1 MSSLL
6 YTIPVRSHSTGNIG
20 RGLSILLY
28 HGTCGRCHHLHTAQ
42 PIDCTSWIRSGPH
55 QRIKCAKCK
64 HHLFG
69 IGSNSTQTTL
79 ASALTSSSWENEM
92 DSTEE
97 TAVACTN
104 SRCSERSPSHAKSDE
119 ATTSTTAPATHS
131 PQQIECQDQE
141 RVPENAPITRSRDQ
155 RAAFFNR
162 PRSWL
167 SPRSAPNKTADGA
180 TVRPWKL
187 SKKISRLF
195 SGFRRPG
202 TARNFTQSQ
211 TSLDGDQMN
220 PLSTTRDV
228 GVMTENP
235 VAGPFGDSP
244 STGREATMQN
254 AIRPSATQDTT
265 VAFVSESRSS
275 KRQRI
280 YNTRYEKTIRRRA
293 LRRRKCY
300 CSRNCPCAKRDPIEV
315 NHASPIESNQ
325 PQPPLE
331 NRSASPTDTES
342 EILSSTPC
350 PIRERIDRV
359 TQFFGEHFPDIPYR
373 VSTGRES
380 SILLEYPRSSRES
393 SSTSAGL
400 SQATTAIDSRSS
412 GAHRDRLLL
421 RRRSNRS
428 PALLPDVR
436 FSEQERPDVLPAIR
450 RVDELLGLSARRS
463 TDQTD
468 ASNLS
473 GSSNRQSPR
482 RSSGESIGA
491 NVRATTAN
499 LARLNTTQGESN
511 IRWGGIFEPGRPT
524 PITEEPTPIVQAT
537 GDVVLRAP
545 NWEGGSNQVDTTSRA
560 EPDSQPSRQVD
571 TVPRAEPNGEAVD
584 MEEVNRRLSE
594 QSRAAR

>member
-6 YTIPVRSHSTGNIG
+6 YTVPIRSYSTGNIE

-42 PIDCTSWIRSGPH
+42 PIDCISGIRSGQH
-55 QRIKCAKCK
+55 QRIRCVKCK

-69 IGSNSTQTTL
+69 LGSNSTQTTL

-92 DSTEE
+92 DSTDE

-119 ATTSTTAPATHS
+119 ATASTSPPATNS
-131 PQQIECQDQE
+131 LQQTEDQYIE
-141 RVPENAPITRSRDQ
+141 RVPENAPVTRSRSQ

-167 SPRSAPNKTADGA
+167 SPRSVANKTADDA
-180 TVRPWKL
+180 TTRPWKL
-187 SKKISRLF
+187 PKKITHLF
-195 SGFRRPG
+195 SGFRRTG
-202 TARNFTQSQ
+202 TTRNFAQPQ
-211 TSLDGDQMN
+211 TALDDDQIN
-220 PLSTTRDV
+220 PRSTTRDV
-228 GVMTENP
+228 GVMTENTVP
-235 VAGPFGDSP
+235 DSFGGFP
-244 STGREATMQN
+244 SLWEEARTQN
-254 AIRPSATQDTT
+254 AAPPLADQATN
-265 VAFVSESRSS
+265 VAFVSESRAS

-280 YNTRYEKTIRRRA
+280 YNARYEKTIRRRA

-300 CSRNCPCAKRDPIEV
+300 CSRNCPCNKRDPVEI

-331 NRSASPTDTES
+331 NRSESPTDTES

-350 PIRERIDRV
+350 PVRERIDRV
-359 TQFFGEHFPDIPYR
+359 TQFLGEHFPDIPYR

-380 SILLEYPRSSRES
+380 SIHLEYPRSSRES

-412 GAHRDRLLL
+412 GAHRDRLVML
-421 RRRSNRS
+421 RRSNRS

-463 TDQTD
+463 TDWTD
-468 ASNLS
+468 TSNLS
-473 GSSNRQSPR
+473 GSPHRQSPR
-482 RSSGESIGA
+482 HSSGESIGA

-545 NWEGGSNQVDTTSRA
+545 NWEGDSNQVDTTSRA
-560 EPDSQPSRQVD
+560 ESNGQPSRQVD
-571 TVPRAEPNGEAVD
+571 TISRAELNGEAVD